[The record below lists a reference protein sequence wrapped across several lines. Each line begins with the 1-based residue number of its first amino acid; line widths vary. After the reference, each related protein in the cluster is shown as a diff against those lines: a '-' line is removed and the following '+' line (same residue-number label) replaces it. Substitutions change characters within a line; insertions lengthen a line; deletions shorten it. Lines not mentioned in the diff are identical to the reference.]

1 MSLVDSPQLF
11 INRTLYLLSFTVE
24 PLFVLNILF
33 SGIKWEYGQIGKTDS
48 LLNIPQIDDYA
59 FSLDF
64 HTPDIYLVD
73 EVEKMYNALTHI
85 LDHDQLKED
94 WFEDTDGDLKNRVA
108 KFMEAFGYKEVSDAD
123 GDGIPDHLDD
133 EIG

>member
-1 MSLVDSPQLF
+1 MSEFQLKQGQGY
-11 INRTLYLLSFTVE
+11 IYV
-24 PLFVLNILF
+24 
-33 SGIKWEYGQIGKTDS
+33 GEYFHKFGKDIPTEKKIGKTDS
-48 LLNIPQIDDYA
+48 LLHIPQIDDYA

-64 HTPDIYLVD
+64 IASDIYLVD
-73 EVEKMYNALTHI
+73 DVEKMYNALTHI

-94 WFEDTDGDLKNRVA
+94 WFEDTDGDLKDRVA
-108 KFMEAFGYKEVSDAD
+108 KFMEAFGYKEVADVD

>member
-1 MSLVDSPQLF
+1 MSEFQLQPGQGY
-11 INRTLYLLSFTVE
+11 IY
-24 PLFVLNILF
+24 I
-33 SGIKWEYGQIGKTDS
+33 GEYFHKFGKDVPTEKKIGKTDS

-73 EVEKMYNALTHI
+73 DVEKLYKALTTI

-94 WFEDTDGDLKNRVA
+94 WFEDTDGDLKDRVA
-108 KFMEAFGYKEVSDAD
+108 KFMDAFGYKEIADVD

-133 EIG
+133 VIG

>member
-1 MSLVDSPQLF
+1 MSEFQLQPGQGY
-11 INRTLYLLSFTVE
+11 IYV
-24 PLFVLNILF
+24 
-33 SGIKWEYGQIGKTDS
+33 GEYFHKFGKDIPTEKKIGKTFS
-48 LLNIPQIDDYA
+48 LLEIPQIDDYA

-64 HTPDIYLVD
+64 VASDIYLVD
-73 EVEKMYNALTHI
+73 DVEKMYKALTHI

-108 KFMEAFGYKEVSDAD
+108 KFMEAFGYVEICDVD

-133 EIG
+133 VIG

>member
-1 MSLVDSPQLF
+1 MSEFQLQPGQGY
-11 INRTLYLLSFTVE
+11 IYV
-24 PLFVLNILF
+24 
-33 SGIKWEYGQIGKTDS
+33 GEYFHKFGKDVPTEKKIGKTSS
-48 LLNIPQIDDYA
+48 LLEIPQIDDYA

-64 HTPDIYLVD
+64 IASDIYLVD
-73 EVEKMYNALTHI
+73 DVEKMYKALTHI

-108 KFMEAFGYKEVSDAD
+108 KFMEAFGYVEICDVD

-133 EIG
+133 VIG

>member
-1 MSLVDSPQLF
+1 MSEFQLKEGQGY
-11 INRTLYLLSFTVE
+11 IYV
-24 PLFVLNILF
+24 
-33 SGIKWEYGQIGKTDS
+33 GEYFHKFGKEVPSEKKIGKTNDLMS
-48 LLNIPQIDDYA
+48 IPQIDDYA

-73 EVEKMYNALTHI
+73 DVEKMYKALTHI

-94 WFEDTDGDLKNRVA
+94 WFEDTDGDLKDRVA
-108 KFMEAFGYKEVSDAD
+108 KFMKAFGYQEITDVD
-123 GDGIPDHLDD
+123 GDGIPDHLDL

>member
-1 MSLVDSPQLF
+1 MSEFQLQPGQGY
-11 INRTLYLLSFTVE
+11 IYV
-24 PLFVLNILF
+24 
-33 SGIKWEYGQIGKTDS
+33 GEYFHKFGKSVPTEKKIGKTDS
-48 LLNIPQIDDYA
+48 LLTIPQIDDYA

-73 EVEKMYNALTHI
+73 DVEKMYSALTHI
-85 LDHDQLKED
+85 LDLDQLKED

-108 KFMEAFGYKEVSDAD
+108 KFMEAFGYKEVSDVD

>member
-1 MSLVDSPQLF
+1 MNEFQLNPGQGY
-11 INRTLYLLSFTVE
+11 IYV
-24 PLFVLNILF
+24 
-33 SGIKWEYGQIGKTDS
+33 GEYFHKFGKDVPTEKKIGKTDS

-73 EVEKMYNALTHI
+73 DIEKLYKALTTI

-94 WFEDTDGDLKNRVA
+94 WFEDTDGDLKDRVA
-108 KFMEAFGYKEVSDAD
+108 KFMDAFGYKEIADVD

-133 EIG
+133 TIG